1 MEFIIPLVL
10 AIGLIT
16 ALALFLLGL
25 VSASWQVLL
34 VILIVGLVLT
44 RKLIQQADSP
54 APAVS
59 IKSKVAEVEI
69 KDQGFVYRG
78 VCYEKDGCLKTDEGK
93 KKEEFA
99 GKYRGINCTYVKQE
113 KQIPS
118 TKNTR
123 IKYRGA
129 SLGSPKS

>member
-16 ALALFLLGL
+16 ALALLLLGL

-44 RKLIQQADSP
+44 RKLIQQTGSP

-59 IKSKVAEVEI
+59 IQSSVAEV
-69 KDQGFVYRG
+69 KDQGFIYRG
-78 VCYEKDGCLKTDEGK
+78 VCYEKDGCLKTEEGRR
-93 KKEEFA
+93 KEEFV
-99 GKYRGINCTYVKQE
+99 GKYRGVNCTYVKQE

-118 TKNTR
+118 TNNTK

-129 SLGSPKS
+129 NLT